1 MMQAVT
7 SQSRVKCSD
16 NVGISPFI
24 FGSLMSYRQVS
35 MGYGR
40 RIWSKSDQNKV
51 NCSDRKSSPDGF
63 R

>member
-1 MMQAVT
+1 MQAVT

-35 MGYGR
+35 MGDGR
-40 RIWSKSDQNKV
+40 RI
-51 NCSDRKSSPDGF
+51 
-63 R
+63 